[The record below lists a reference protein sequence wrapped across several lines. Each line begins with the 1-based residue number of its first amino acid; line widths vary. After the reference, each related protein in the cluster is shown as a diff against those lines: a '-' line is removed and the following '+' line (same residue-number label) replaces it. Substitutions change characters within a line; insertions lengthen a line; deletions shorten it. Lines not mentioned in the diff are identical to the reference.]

1 MFKRSVSRAQSESFV
16 TRRPGRRT
24 LQYLLMF
31 IGWVLVVDAVVGER
45 GLSAMIQA
53 RKQYGALHE
62 SLADARR
69 ENARL
74 REETRRLR
82 EDPATIEEFA
92 RRELGLIRPDE
103 KVFIV
108 RNAPAS
114 DPR

>member
-1 MFKRSVSRAQSESFV
+1 MSRAESKCSLP
-16 TRRPGRRT
+16 RRPGRRT

-31 IGWVLVVDAVVGER
+31 VGWVLVVDAFVGER
-45 GLSAMIQA
+45 GLSVMIQV
-53 RKQYGALHE
+53 RRQYRALHE
-62 SLADARR
+62 SLADART
-69 ENARL
+69 ENGRL

-103 KVFIV
+103 KVFII
-108 RNAPAS
+108 RDAPGS